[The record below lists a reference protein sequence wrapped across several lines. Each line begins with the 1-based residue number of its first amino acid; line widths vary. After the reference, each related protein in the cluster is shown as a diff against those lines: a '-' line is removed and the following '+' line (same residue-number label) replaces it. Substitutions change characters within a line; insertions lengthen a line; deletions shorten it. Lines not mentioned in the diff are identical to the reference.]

1 MGSSFKIFTVIF
13 ISLSVIS
20 GCKKKIDTQTTDI
33 KQAILDSGPSH
44 DNDSGLWKD
53 KDINTVYFWMN
64 LKDSKVLSEEQ
75 LMHIKGI
82 RRTQIGTNK
91 SRVKNKLTHEELYHH
106 ILNEYNTYLGDSLF
120 STIFEE

>member
-1 MGSSFKIFTVIF
+1 MGLSFKIFTVIF
-13 ISLSVIS
+13 ISLSAIT

-64 LKDSKVLSEEQ
+64 LKDNKVLSEEQ
-75 LMHIKGI
+75 YMHMKSI
-82 RRTQIGTNK
+82 RRTQIGTNQ
-91 SRVKNKLTHEELYHH
+91 SRVKNKLTHEELYHR

>member
-64 LKDSKVLSEEQ
+64 LKDNKVLSEEQ
-75 LMHIKGI
+75 YMHMKSI
-82 RRTQIGTNK
+82 RRTQIGTNQ
-91 SRVKNKLTHEELYHH
+91 SRVKNKLTHEELYHR

>member
-1 MGSSFKIFTVIF
+1 MGLSFKIFTVIF

-64 LKDSKVLSEEQ
+64 LKDNKVLSEEQ
-75 LMHIKGI
+75 YMHMKSI
-82 RRTQIGTNK
+82 RRTQIGTNQ
-91 SRVKNKLTHEELYHH
+91 SRVKNKLTHEELYHR